1 MNQHIGNLMIRI
13 VLGVTFF
20 AHGLAKFQSGID
32 NVAGW
37 FTSIGLPGGLAYGV
51 ATVELVGGILLII
64 GLGVRYVGLLF
75 ALILAGA
82 IVKVNGAAGL
92 LGDGKNPGYELD
104 LALLECAYLFVVK
117 AEGYVDRFLK
127 ESNENEVNFIY
138 KLLT

>member
-1 MNQHIGNLMIRI
+1 MNQHIGNLIIRI

-92 LGDGKNPGYELD
+92 LGDGKNPRYELD
-104 LALLECAYLFVVK
+104 LCLISNGCVFICCK
-117 AEGYVDRFLK
+117 SRRICRSFLK
-127 ESNENEVNFIY
+127 R
-138 KLLT
+138 K

>member
-1 MNQHIGNLMIRI
+1 MNQYIGNLIIRI

-75 ALILAGA
+75 ALIFSWSYR
-82 IVKVNGAAGL
+82 K
-92 LGDGKNPGYELD
+92 GKWSS
-104 LALLECAYLFVVK
+104 
-117 AEGYVDRFLK
+117 RFIRRWK
-127 ESNENEVNFIY
+127 ESRI
-138 KLLT
+138 

>member
-1 MNQHIGNLMIRI
+1 MNQYIGNLIIRI

-104 LALLECAYLFVVK
+104 LCIIINGCVFIRSK
-117 AEGYVDRFLK
+117 SRRICRSFLK
-127 ESNENEVNFIY
+127 R
-138 KLLT
+138 K

>member
-1 MNQHIGNLMIRI
+1 MNQHIGNLIIRI

-37 FTSIGLPGGLAYGV
+37 FTSIGLPCGLAYGV

-92 LGDGKNPGYELD
+92 LGDGKNPGM
-104 LALLECAYLFVVK
+104 
-117 AEGYVDRFLK
+117 
-127 ESNENEVNFIY
+127 N
-138 KLLT
+138 